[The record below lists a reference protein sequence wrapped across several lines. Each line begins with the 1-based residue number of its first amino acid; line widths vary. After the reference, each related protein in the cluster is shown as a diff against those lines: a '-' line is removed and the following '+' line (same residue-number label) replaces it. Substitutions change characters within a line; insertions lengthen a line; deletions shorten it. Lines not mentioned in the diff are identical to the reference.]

1 MGNEK
6 LQVVEAVDIFNT
18 DAEMAQLMGTKI
30 DKEDKKVESE
40 SATEEAQ
47 KMKVKVE
54 GEKEDTSTQEK
65 KEEKVE
71 EKANKTPKDAL
82 LEALG
87 RKVEV
92 TVKDEE
98 KEVLKKKLEET
109 ERKIKINDESNA
121 IVNLLAQMPKDELEI
136 LGPAVEEMVGS
147 KDYKLLDGLSPEEK
161 AANLILKA
169 RGLNFDKLMEIKSNG
184 NGTGKKEIDGKVR
197 ETYEKIASG
206 GPTRTAIDDPNKKL
220 DELRQAAALGDGR
233 AQDMLIELSM
243 ENGPEG
249 EFLKQYGIK

>member
-6 LQVVEAVDIFNT
+6 VQVVEAVDIFNT
-18 DAEMAQLMGTKI
+18 DAEMTQLMGTKI
-30 DKEDKKVESE
+30 ETDEKKVDPVVDETKKVED
-40 SATEEAQ
+40 
-47 KMKVKVE
+47 
-54 GEKEDTSTQEK
+54 EKEVAKTQEK
-65 KEEKVE
+65 KEEKGE
-71 EKANKTPKDAL
+71 EKPTKTSKDIL

-87 RKVEV
+87 KKVEV
-92 TVKDEE
+92 TVQDDE
-98 KEVLKKKLEET
+98 KEVLKKKLEDS
-109 ERKIKINDESNA
+109 ERKIKVNDESNA
-121 IVNLLAQMPKDELEI
+121 IINLLAKMPKDELEI

-147 KDYKLLDGLSPEEK
+147 KDYKLLEGLSPEEK

-184 NGTGKKEIDGKVR
+184 SGKKEVDGKVR

>member
-6 LQVVEAVDIFNT
+6 VQVVEAVDIFNT
-18 DAEMAQLMGTKI
+18 DTEIAQLMGTKI
-30 DKEDKKVESE
+30 ETDEKKVDPVVDETKKVED
-40 SATEEAQ
+40 
-47 KMKVKVE
+47 
-54 GEKEDTSTQEK
+54 EKEVAKTQEK
-65 KEEKVE
+65 KEEKGE
-71 EKANKTPKDAL
+71 EKPTKTSKDIL

-87 RKVEV
+87 KKVEV
-92 TVKDEE
+92 TVQDDE
-98 KEVLKKKLEET
+98 KEVLKKKLEDS
-109 ERKIKINDESNA
+109 ERKIKVNDESNA
-121 IVNLLAQMPKDELEI
+121 IINLLAQMPKDELEI

-147 KDYKLLDGLSPEEK
+147 KDYKLLEGLSPEEK

-184 NGTGKKEIDGKVR
+184 SGKKEVDGKVR

>member
-6 LQVVEAVDIFNT
+6 VQVVEAVDIFNT
-18 DAEMAQLMGTKI
+18 DAEMTQLMGTKI
-30 DKEDKKVESE
+30 ETDEKKVDPVVDETKKVED
-40 SATEEAQ
+40 
-47 KMKVKVE
+47 
-54 GEKEDTSTQEK
+54 EKEVAKTQEK
-65 KEEKVE
+65 KEEKGE
-71 EKANKTPKDAL
+71 EKPTKTSKDIL

-87 RKVEV
+87 KKVEV
-92 TVKDEE
+92 TVQDDE
-98 KEVLKKKLEET
+98 KEVLKKRLEDS
-109 ERKIKINDESNA
+109 ERKIKVNDESNA
-121 IVNLLAQMPKDELEI
+121 IINLLAQMPKDELEI

-147 KDYKLLDGLSPEEK
+147 KDYKLLEGLSPEEK

-184 NGTGKKEIDGKVR
+184 SGKKEVDGKVR

>member
-6 LQVVEAVDIFNT
+6 VQVVEAVDIFNT
-18 DAEMAQLMGTKI
+18 DTEIAQLMGTKI
-30 DKEDKKVESE
+30 ETDEKKVDPVVDETKKVED
-40 SATEEAQ
+40 
-47 KMKVKVE
+47 
-54 GEKEDTSTQEK
+54 EKEVAKTQEK
-65 KEEKVE
+65 KEEKGE
-71 EKANKTPKDAL
+71 EKPTKTSKDIL

-87 RKVEV
+87 KKVEV
-92 TVKDEE
+92 TVQDDE
-98 KEVLKKKLEET
+98 KEVLKKRLEDS
-109 ERKIKINDESNA
+109 ERKIKVNDESNA
-121 IVNLLAQMPKDELEI
+121 IINLLAQMPKDELEI

-147 KDYKLLDGLSPEEK
+147 KDYKLLEGLSPEEK

-184 NGTGKKEIDGKVR
+184 SGKKEVDGKVR

>member
-6 LQVVEAVDIFNT
+6 VQVVEAVDIFNT
-18 DAEMAQLMGTKI
+18 DAEMTQLMGTKI
-30 DKEDKKVESE
+30 ETDEKKVDPVVDETKKVED
-40 SATEEAQ
+40 
-47 KMKVKVE
+47 
-54 GEKEDTSTQEK
+54 EKEVAKTQEK
-65 KEEKVE
+65 KEEKGE
-71 EKANKTPKDAL
+71 EKPTKTSKDIL

-87 RKVEV
+87 KKVEV
-92 TVKDEE
+92 TVQDDE
-98 KEVLKKKLEET
+98 KEVLKKKLEDS
-109 ERKIKINDESNA
+109 ERKIKVNDESNA
-121 IVNLLAQMPKDELEI
+121 IINLLAQMPKDELEI

-147 KDYKLLDGLSPEEK
+147 KDYKLLEGLSPEEK

-184 NGTGKKEIDGKVR
+184 SGKKEVDGKVR